1 MAILIILPLIFGPP
15 VVVFEVAIVF
25 VFPFIVVFAVGVFVA
40 VLSVALVVAAV
51 ELFGGLIAG

>member
-1 MAILIILPLIFGPP
+1 MAILIILPLIFGLP